1 MTARTPHDY
10 HHPAQPPP
18 RYEPVGFHP
27 GDAVLFL
34 GDGSTAAE
42 PGYVSLVAQA
52 LARTRSDLELRLL
65 NAGREGATSR
75 SALAHLPEDVLA
87 HHPAWVVISLG
98 LNDLSH
104 VVAGDADGVALPEFE
119 DLYTRLVAALR
130 EAGIGVILMTT
141 SVLGEDLTSK
151 RNGFLKDYNRFIRD
165 LAGREGLRVVD
176 VNRAFQNAYDR
187 AAAYKQEIS
196 LTTDGVHPNLQGHAV
211 IARTFMTELGLLD
224 SR

>member
-18 RYEPVGFHP
+18 RYETVAFNP
-27 GDAVLFL
+27 GDTVLFL
-34 GDGSTAAE
+34 GDASTAAE
-42 PGYVSLVAQA
+42 PGYVALVAQA
-52 LARTRSDLELRLL
+52 LARTRSDLDLHLL

-75 SALAHLPEDVLA
+75 SALAHVQEDVLA
-87 HHPAWVVISLG
+87 HRPDWVVISLG
-98 LNDLSH
+98 LNDLNN
-104 VVAGDADGVALPEFE
+104 VVAGNADGVALPEFE
-119 DLYTRLVAALR
+119 DLYTRLVGALR
-130 EAGIGVILMTT
+130 EAGIQVILMTT

-176 VNRAFQNAYDR
+176 VNRAFHNAYDR
-187 AAAYKQEIS
+187 ATTYKQTIS

-211 IARTFMTELGLLD
+211 IARTFMTELGLLG
-224 SR
+224 R

>member
-10 HHPAQPPP
+10 NHPSQPLP
-18 RYEPVGFHP
+18 RYEPVGFIP
-27 GDAVLFL
+27 GDTVLFL
-34 GDGSTAAE
+34 GDSSTAAD

-52 LARTRSDLELRLL
+52 LARTRSDLDLRLL

-87 HHPAWVVISLG
+87 HHPQWVVISLG
-98 LNDLSH
+98 LNDLNN
-104 VVAGDADGVALPEFE
+104 VIAGNADGVALPEFE
-119 DLYTRLVAALR
+119 EHYARIVQVLR

-141 SVLGEDLTSK
+141 SVLGEDLKSK
-151 RNGFLKDYNRFIRD
+151 RNGLLKDYNRALRE
-165 LAGREGLRVVD
+165 LAGREKLRLVD

-187 AAAYKQEIS
+187 AVTYKQEIS

-211 IARTFMTELGLLD
+211 IARTFMTELGLLE
-224 SR
+224 RH